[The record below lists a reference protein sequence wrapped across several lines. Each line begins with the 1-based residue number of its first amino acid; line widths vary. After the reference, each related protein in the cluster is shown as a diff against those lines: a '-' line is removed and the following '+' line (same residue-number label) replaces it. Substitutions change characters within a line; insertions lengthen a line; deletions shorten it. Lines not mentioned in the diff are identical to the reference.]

1 MIRKEGSP
9 QQVKLVEQGE
19 EEGAAPPA
27 GEVSETRGEDRP
39 TPPAGEVS
47 EARGKGRNP
56 PPAGTA
62 SLYKTARVTTPM
74 WGQIHPP
81 MSVDAVENV

>member
-1 MIRKEGSP
+1 M
-9 QQVKLVEQGE
+9 EQGE

-47 EARGKGRNP
+47 EARGKGRKAP
-56 PPAGTA
+56 SAGTA
-62 SLYKTARVTTPM
+62 NLYKTARGTTPM

-81 MSVDAVENV
+81 MSVDAVKNG

>member
-1 MIRKEGSP
+1 M
-9 QQVKLVEQGE
+9 EQGE
-19 EEGAAPPA
+19 AEGAAPPA

-47 EARGKGRNP
+47 EARGKGRTTP
-56 PPAGTA
+56 SAGTA
-62 SLYKTARVTTPM
+62 NLYKTARGTTPM

-81 MSVDAVENV
+81 MSVDAVKNG